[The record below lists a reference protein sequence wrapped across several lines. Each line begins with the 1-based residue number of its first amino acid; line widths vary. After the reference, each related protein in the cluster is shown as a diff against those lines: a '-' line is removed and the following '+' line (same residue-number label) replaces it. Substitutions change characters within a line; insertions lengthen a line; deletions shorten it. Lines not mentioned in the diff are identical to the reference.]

1 MFLYKDSQKYHYEI
15 FIDLGVVTAALFVMV
30 KKKLLKLQEHL
41 NISKFTLKCL
51 KGVKQS
57 VVSDHLL
64 ECNCSIH
71 SDQCFNIF

>member
-15 FIDLGVVTAALFVMV
+15 FINLGVVTAALFVMV
-30 KKKLLKLQEHL
+30 KKTFKAAEHL

-64 ECNCSIH
+64 EYNCSIH